1 MAGSAVGSG
10 RVLLLFNDGL
20 RNVAALSVG
29 SALEGLNDD
38 CERFGEG
45 EEWRGRW
52 LNDPDAEGGGDW
64 EDVSN
69 VIETSSSTLPDIE
82 GDL

>member
-1 MAGSAVGSG
+1 
-10 RVLLLFNDGL
+10 VLLLFNDGL

-29 SALEGLNDD
+29 SALEGLKDD

-64 EDVSN
+64 
-69 VIETSSSTLPDIE
+69 
-82 GDL
+82 